1 LKMSLSSPLKTIAL
15 SLPAAGYYSVQRIRE
30 EAYRAGILESQA
42 AGLPVVS
49 VGNILLGGSGKT
61 PFVIYLAEML
71 HGRGFRPVVV
81 SRGYRGS
88 YQARHLVVSDG
99 RSGVPLV
106 EPELCGDEPFLI
118 ARRLPYV
125 PVLVGRRRIEPVTA
139 AGLLFRPDLVILDD
153 GFQHLPLQRDADI
166 VLLNGTEDRMF
177 PLGRLREP
185 MSALKRA
192 DIAVLVGED
201 ATVPEPA
208 KQYLR
213 DIPVF
218 RCRQVPLSVETSEGS
233 LPVDHYADRD
243 VSLVSGIASPERFR
257 HTANKLG
264 WRVNEHLVFPD
275 HYCLTETEIR
285 DIHSRA
291 GALPIVVTEKDWVKL
306 PARVKES
313 GRLAALRIGIVM
325 DDEDAFWSRLVM
337 RLPERRSSGDASP
350 P

>member
-1 LKMSLSSPLKTIAL
+1 MGLSSPLTKIL
-15 SLPAAGYYSVQRIRE
+15 FSLPAAGYHAVQRLRE
-30 EAYRAGILESQA
+30 EAYRAGILESQT

-71 HGRGFRPVVV
+71 HGRGFRPAVV

-88 YQARHLVVSDG
+88 YRARHLVVSDG
-99 RSGVPLV
+99 KSGVPLAK
-106 EPELCGDEPFLI
+106 PELCGDEPFLI
-118 ARRLPYV
+118 ARRLPHV
-125 PVLVGRRRIEPVTA
+125 PVLLGRRRIDPVTA
-139 AGLLFRPDLVILDD
+139 AGHLFRPDLVILDD
-153 GFQHLPLQRDADI
+153 GFQHLPLERDVDI
-166 VLLNGTEDRMF
+166 VLLSGTEDRMF

-185 MSALKRA
+185 LSALKRA

-201 ATVPEPA
+201 AAVPEPA
-208 KQYLR
+208 KQYLH
-213 DIPVF
+213 DVPIF
-218 RCRQVPLSVETSEGS
+218 RCRQVPLSVEASEGS
-233 LPVDHYADRD
+233 LPVDHYANRD
-243 VSLVSGIASPERFR
+243 VILVSGIASPERFR

-275 HYCLTETEIR
+275 HHCLTET
-285 DIHSRA
+285 DISEVRSRA
-291 GALPIVVTEKDWVKL
+291 GILPVVVTEKDWVKL

-313 GRLAALRIGIVM
+313 GRIAALKIGIVM

-337 RLPERRSSGDASP
+337 RLPERRSRDDASP